1 MGKFLY
7 DLFSLHKGKL
17 NSKRAELKMNLNTKT
32 NKYYIKYYLFFD
44 LQLLKLIKNIFYLI
58 NVIRKISFYI
68 AIKFFICYNKNIIIH

>member
-17 NSKRAELKMNLNTKT
+17 NSKCAELKMNLNTKT

-44 LQLLKLIKNIFYLI
+44 L
-58 NVIRKISFYI
+58 
-68 AIKFFICYNKNIIIH
+68 